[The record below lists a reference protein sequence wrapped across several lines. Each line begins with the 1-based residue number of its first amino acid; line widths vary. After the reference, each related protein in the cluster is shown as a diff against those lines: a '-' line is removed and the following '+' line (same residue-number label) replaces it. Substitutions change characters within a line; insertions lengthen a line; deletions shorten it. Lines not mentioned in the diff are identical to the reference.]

1 MRADKTVSEESLQRL
16 WSEIALLRQEIE
28 QAQRDQTASQVH
40 LASAVEVAQTRV
52 LRAEVS
58 DRIRTLELS
67 PAGRHTSLGMANH

>member
-28 QAQRDQTASQVH
+28 QAQRDQAASQVH

-52 LRAEVS
+52 LSR
-58 DRIRTLELS
+58 
-67 PAGRHTSLGMANH
+67 